1 MRIAIP
7 ILEKEVNGRKLINPH
22 FGKSNLFAIF
32 DTETGNLEI
41 LENPTLELQRGRGNY
56 IAKLFSE
63 KGIKAVL
70 VKDIGNGALG
80 KLENFGIEVYLIP
93 KNFKFLDET
102 IKLFKE
108 AKLARLLEPN
118 E

>member
-56 IAKLFSE
+56 IAKLFTE
-63 KGIKAVL
+63 KGVKAVL
-70 VKDIGNGALG
+70 VKDIGSGALG
-80 KLENFGIEVYLIP
+80 KLENSGIEVYLLSQHV
-93 KNFKFLDET
+93 KFLDEALE
-102 IKLFKE
+102 LFKE
-108 AKLARLLEPN
+108 GKVNKRKN
-118 E
+118 DF

>member
-1 MRIAIP
+1 MRITIP

-63 KGIKAVL
+63 KGIEAVL
-70 VKDIGNGALG
+70 VKDIGSGALS
-80 KLENFGIEVYLIP
+80 KLENFEIKVYLLSQSI
-93 KNFKFLDET
+93 KFLDEALE
-102 IKLFKE
+102 LFKE
-108 AKLARLLEPN
+108 GKFSKGN
-118 E
+118 DDF